1 MKNKGFTLLELLITV
16 SMISILLTIAYPNY
30 INFMRET
37 YRNLAQNDM
46 LTMAYRLEKV
56 KTKSFSYK
64 TALDEDGVLKTN
76 IYRSYSPDI
85 SNKRYDFTYEFND
98 NDYKI
103 IATPTNLQGSDTGK
117 FYLSFNGKKYDKKWD
132 KDNDDSYSESW

>member
-16 SMISILLTIAYPNY
+16 SMISVLLTIAYPNY

-37 YRNLAQNDM
+37 YRSLAQNDM
-46 LTMAYRLEKV
+46 LTIAYRLEKV

-64 TALDEDGVLKTN
+64 TALDENGVLKSN

-98 NDYKI
+98 TNYKI
-103 IATPTNLQGSDTGK
+103 IATPTNLQGSNTGK
-117 FYLSFNGKKYDKKWD
+117 FYLSFDGKKYDKKWD